1 MTDEIIK
8 TESIE
13 EREFYDVMAQD
24 NESAEKKAWDEWFY
38 SDRVNAHMEKGIF
51 AEVVSEMAS
60 QDKKW
65 SPDRNL
71 DPLLWNAILGEE
83 VGEVSKA
90 ILEGDEN
97 LRQELIQVAAVAIQF
112 IECIDRNEVRHES

>member
-1 MTDEIIK
+1 MN
-8 TESIE
+8 
-13 EREFYDVMAQD
+13 EFIS
-24 NESAEKKAWDEWFY
+24 E
-38 SDRVNAHMEKGIF
+38 RVNAHMETGIIP
-51 AEVVSEMAS
+51 EVINEMVL
-60 QDKKW
+60 QDSKW

-71 DPLLWNAILGEE
+71 SYLLWNAILGEE

-112 IECIDRNEVRHES
+112 IECIDRNEALHES

>member
-1 MTDEIIK
+1 M
-8 TESIE
+8 
-13 EREFYDVMAQD
+13 D
-24 NESAEKKAWDEWFY
+24 NFTT
-38 SDRVNAHMEKGIF
+38 DRVNAHMDTGVLQ
-51 AEVVSEMAS
+51 EVISEMVS

-90 ILEGDEN
+90 ILENDAN

-112 IECIDRNEVRHES
+112 IECIDRCEVSHEH